1 MKTDK
6 KYSNNLKNGILTSEM
21 LYNCIYSVN
30 KRAKNNRDGKNYYR
44 YSQYYHSYLE
54 KMNEYYNM
62 KDYLLKKFLKP
73 KLIHKQKIEN
83 YYGKSFLYF
92 LFYEMPQGTFHSPI
106 NENEIKKYKNLEIE
120 KISDDFYTFGEN
132 FEGLASVQFVKK
144 VIKLAKEDKLK
155 YIEEN

>member
-1 MKTDK
+1 
-6 KYSNNLKNGILTSEM
+6 
-21 LYNCIYSVN
+21 
-30 KRAKNNRDGKNYYR
+30 
-44 YSQYYHSYLE
+44 
-54 KMNEYYNM
+54 MNEYYNM

-83 YYGKSFLYF
+83 FYGKSFLYF

-106 NENEIKKYKNLEIE
+106 DENEIKKYKNLEIE
-120 KISDDFYTFGEN
+120 KISDDFYTYGEN